1 MESDKIS
8 AEALKYAKAHKRQ
21 IVEKYLSGVPGAEKP
36 LSIFMAG
43 SPGAGKT
50 EVSKQLLENLS
61 FVGQRFVRID
71 ADELRAKCPGYNG
84 ANAHLFQKAVTF
96 LVHEIHSSAL
106 KSGVNFVL
114 DGTFSNFVTQQ
125 QNIER
130 SLKRG
135 RDVAVVYVYQTP
147 KVAWRFIETRE
158 KTEGRSVP
166 KSEFLRKSQE
176 SVNVTN
182 AIKAHFGSKIRL
194 NLVVKDDYGNNKYR
208 YADICSLDN
217 HLKKAYNEDELNKS

>member
-21 IVEKYLSGVPGAEKP
+21 IVEKYLSGVPRAENP
-36 LSIFMAG
+36 GSIFMAG

-61 FVGQRFVRID
+61 FAGQKFVRID
-71 ADELRAKCPGYNG
+71 ADELRAECPGYNG
-84 ANAHLFQKAVTF
+84 ANSHLFQKAVTF
-96 LVHEIHSSAL
+96 LVHEIHSAAL
-106 KSGVNFVL
+106 KAGVSFVL
-114 DGTFSNFVTQQ
+114 DGTFSNFDTQQ

-135 RDVAVVYVYQTP
+135 RTVAVVYVYQTSE
-147 KVAWRFIETRE
+147 VAWRFIQTRE

-166 KSEFLRKSQE
+166 KAEFLRKSQE
-176 SVNVTN
+176 SVNVVN
-182 AIKAHFGSKIRL
+182 EIKAHFGAKIHL
-194 NLVVKDDYGNNKYR
+194 NLVIKDGNGNDKFR
-208 YADICSLDN
+208 HANIDTLDN
-217 HLKKAYNEDELNKS
+217 HIPKGV